1 VLEGCPAHAASER
14 RESPVVVAIR
24 TLVFNQVDNDCD
36 GDVLYTSARCPSP
49 RDLRRPTARASELG
63 CSTSTVLRV
72 RLTGDDA
79 QLGRVAAGDVA
90 RMLLGVARAAGH
102 VIGRQVKP
110 TGRRGRAIEDTTRF
124 RLLSIERGSIVGV
137 LELPEEAANADTLN
151 VDALASRRALP
162 G

>member
-36 GDVLYTSARCPSP
+36 GDVLYTSARRPSP

-63 CSTSTVLRV
+63 CSTSTVLSV

-90 RMLLGVARAAGH
+90 RMLLGIERAVARAAGH

-110 TGRRGRAIEDTTRF
+110 TGRRGRAIEETTRF
-124 RLLSIERGSIVGV
+124 RLLSIERGSIVGSSSF
-137 LELPEEAANADTLN
+137 PRKPRTPT
-151 VDALASRRALP
+151 R
-162 G
+162 